1 MKHLFLTIL
10 FFLGAAFAVVPSEAQ
25 AQSLVPCG
33 RNDGTAAEKA
43 PCTVCHI
50 IVGGNGV
57 IAWGLKIMATIA
69 IVVIFAMG
77 VLYIVSAGDQ
87 GLMKT
92 AKGGITAALIGF
104 AIMLSAWLIVNI
116 VLTVLVDKS
125 KEPFLGL
132 VQNGT
137 FSFSC
142 DTSSNSKYV
151 PK

>member
-1 MKHLFLTIL
+1 M
-10 FFLGAAFAVVPSEAQ
+10 AFALAPSAVQ

-33 RNDGTAAEKA
+33 RNDGSPAEKA

-57 IAWGLKIMATIA
+57 IQWGLKIMSIIA

-77 VLYIVSAGDQ
+77 ILYIVSAGDQ
-87 GLMKT
+87 GLMQK
-92 AKGGITAALIGF
+92 AKGGIVAALIGF
-104 AIMLSAWLIVNI
+104 AIMLAAWLIVNI

-132 VQNGT
+132 VQKGT
-137 FSFSC
+137 FNFSC
-142 DTSSNSKYV
+142 DTSSNSKYI